1 MTVIQYCIDMA
12 LSLKE
17 ACRIC
22 KTDARMIY
30 VVGRES
36 SVLGYS
42 FCNSELVFNIGTEI
56 FSLKFLLRQER
67 VFKNRFGQMIYEDIL
82 HFSNSSSILPCDEE
96 IICKAREIAVRMLQE
111 KCNLDVENKNRPL
124 LFEAIEKAIKIK
136 PSEGIA

>member
-1 MTVIQYCIDMA
+1 MNQY
-12 LSLKE
+12 E
-17 ACRIC
+17 
-22 KTDARMIY
+22 
-30 VVGRES
+30 
-36 SVLGYS
+36 
-42 FCNSELVFNIGTEI
+42 NH
-56 FSLKFLLRQER
+56 QEETTTATR
-67 VFKNRFGQMIYEDIL
+67 PYEDIL